1 MTYSNVLK
9 EGCPHCRKSKG
20 ELAISSYLREN
31 HIAFVPYKK
40 FDNLLGVRGGRLS
53 YDFYLPDYNML
64 IEYQGE
70 FHDGTANIQ
79 TEEDFKIQSEHDR
92 RKAEYA
98 RENNY

>member
-1 MTYSNVLK
+1 
-9 EGCPHCRKSKG
+9 
-20 ELAISSYLREN
+20 
-31 HIAFVPYKK
+31 
-40 FDNLLGVRGGRLS
+40 
-53 YDFYLPDYNML
+53 ML